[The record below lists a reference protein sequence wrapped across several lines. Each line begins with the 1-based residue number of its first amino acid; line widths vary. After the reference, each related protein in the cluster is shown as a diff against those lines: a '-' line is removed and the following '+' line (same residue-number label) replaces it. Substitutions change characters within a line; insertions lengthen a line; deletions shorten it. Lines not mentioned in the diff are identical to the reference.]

1 MILLDTHVLVWANVA
16 RKKLS
21 RSAEA
26 AIRRADTQDSLAI
39 SAVSLLELAWLIA
52 ADRIERRGTVRETID
67 SLTQDVLIVPLTAEI
82 AALTA
87 YLPADFPSDPA
98 DRAIAA
104 TAQAEGLPLV
114 TADERIRACP
124 LVKTIW

>member
-1 MILLDTHVLVWANVA
+1 MILLDTHVLVWAILA

-21 RSAEA
+21 RAAES
-26 AIRRADTQDSLAI
+26 AIRREGARSGLAI
-39 SAVSLLELAWLIA
+39 SAVSLLELARLIA

-67 SLTQDVLIVPLTAEI
+67 SLTQEVVIVPLTTEI

-98 DRAIAA
+98 DRTIAA
-104 TAQAEGLPLV
+104 TAQAEGIPLV
-114 TADERIRACP
+114 TADQLIQACP
-124 LVKTIW
+124 LIKTIW

>member
-1 MILLDTHVLVWANVA
+1 MD
-16 RKKLS
+16 RRKLS
-21 RSAEA
+21 KPAES
-26 AIRRADTQDSLAI
+26 AIRRAQGDLAI
-39 SAVSLLELAWLIA
+39 SAVTLLELARLIA
-52 ADRIERRGTVRETID
+52 ADRIERRGTVRGTID
-67 SLTQDVLIVPLTAEI
+67 SLTSEIAIVPLSAEI

-104 TAQAEGLPLV
+104 TAQAEGIPLV
-114 TADERIRACP
+114 TADERIQACR

>member
-39 SAVSLLELAWLIA
+39 SAVSLLELARLIA

-104 TAQAEGLPLV
+104 TAQAEGIPLV

>member
-1 MILLDTHVLVWANVA
+1 MILLDTHVLVWASIA

-26 AIRRADTQDSLAI
+26 AIRRAGARNSLAI
-39 SAVSLLELAWLIA
+39 SAVSLLELARLIA
-52 ADRIERRGTVRETID
+52 ADRIERRGTVREAID
-67 SLTQDVLIVPLTAEI
+67 SLTQDIVIVPLTSEI

-104 TAQAEGLPLV
+104 TAQAEGIPLI
-114 TADERIRACP
+114 TADERIQACP

>member
-1 MILLDTHVLVWANVA
+1 MILLDTHVLVWASLS
-16 RKKLS
+16 RRKLS
-21 RSAEA
+21 RAAES
-26 AIRRADTQDSLAI
+26 AIRRAGAQGVLAI
-39 SAVSLLELAWLIA
+39 SAISLLELARLIA

-67 SLTQDVLIVPLTAEI
+67 SLTAGVLVIPITAEI

-104 TAQAEGLPLV
+104 TAQAEGIALV
-114 TADERIRACP
+114 TADVRIQACP
-124 LVKTIW
+124 LVKTVW